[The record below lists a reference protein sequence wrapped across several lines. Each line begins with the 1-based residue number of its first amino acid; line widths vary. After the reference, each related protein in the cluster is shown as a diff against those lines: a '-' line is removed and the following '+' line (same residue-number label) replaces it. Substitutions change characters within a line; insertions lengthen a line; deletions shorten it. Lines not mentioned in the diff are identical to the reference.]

1 MRTSLRLVL
10 GTKSG
15 KKINYSMLGV
25 KENLQKEDLTDLENL
40 INNKGLLSLEDEF
53 KAIEKR
59 ILIQVTEKE
68 L

>member
-15 KKINYSMLGV
+15 KKVNYSMLGV

>member
-15 KKINYSMLGV
+15 KKVNYSMLGV

-53 KAIEKR
+53 KAIEKKN
-59 ILIQVTEKE
+59 TNPSY
-68 L
+68 

>member
-15 KKINYSMLGV
+15 KKVNYSMLVV